1 MRASRV
7 AEMRDNRYRVLVV
20 GAGIAGLAAA
30 RALRAWGA
38 TVEIVE
44 RAGVPGADGAGI
56 YLPGNASRA
65 LDALGLRAPVVA
77 ASVPI
82 QRQRFL
88 NHRGRVLADIDV
100 ADVWRGVGPCL
111 SLGRATLHEV
121 LLDGARGVP
130 IRWGCTPAAIAADE
144 VGFSDGTTRRYD
156 LVIGA
161 DGVHSSVRRMIFGT
175 PARPVGQHARR
186 FVVDRP
192 DAAPTWSAR
201 LGPGTVFL
209 TIPIGD
215 GRLYC
220 YCDGPAADSPPPLR
234 ELLDG
239 YAEPVPSLLDALE
252 ATGDR
257 AGLHSGP
264 VEEVTLPS
272 WSRGRVVLIGDA
284 AHATSPNMAEG
295 GAMALEDAIALAD
308 SLRDAATTTDAL
320 RRYEIRRR
328 PRTDW
333 VLTHTHI
340 RDRTRTLPPALRN
353 LVLRLAGQRM
363 FRSHY
368 RLLRDEP

>member
-1 MRASRV
+1 MRA
-7 AEMRDNRYRVLVV
+7 DGYRVLVV

-44 RAGVPGADGAGI
+44 RAPAADADGAGI

-65 LDALGLRAPVVA
+65 LDALGLGASVVA
-77 ASVPI
+77 ASVRI

-88 NHRGRVLADIDV
+88 DHRGRVLADIDL

-111 SLGRATLHEV
+111 SLRRAALHEV

-130 IRWGCTPAAIAADE
+130 IRWGCTPAAIAAGE
-144 VGFSDGTTRRYD
+144 VGFGDGTTHRYD

-161 DGVHSSVRRMIFGT
+161 DGVHSAVRRLVFGT

-186 FVVDRP
+186 FVVDWP
-192 DAAPTWSAR
+192 DAAPTWSVR
-201 LGPGTVFL
+201 LGPGTAFL
-209 TIPIGD
+209 TIPVGA

-239 YAEPVPSLLDALE
+239 YAEPVPALLDAWE
-252 ATGDR
+252 AAGDG

-264 VEEVTLPS
+264 VEEVTSPS
-272 WSRGRVVLIGDA
+272 WARGPVVLIGDA

-295 GAMALEDAIALAD
+295 AAMALEDAIALAD

-320 RRYEIRRR
+320 RTYEIRRR

-333 VLTHTHI
+333 VLAHTHT

-353 LVLRLAGQRM
+353 LVLRLAGHRM
-363 FRSHY
+363 FRAHY

>member
-1 MRASRV
+1 MRA
-7 AEMRDNRYRVLVV
+7 DGYRVLVV

-30 RALRAWGA
+30 RTLRAWGA
-38 TVEIVE
+38 SVEMVE
-44 RAGVPGADGAGI
+44 RVRVAGADGAGI

-65 LDALGLRAPVVA
+65 LDRLGLGGLVAA

-88 NHRGRVLADIDV
+88 DRRGRVLADIDL

-111 SLGRATLHEV
+111 SLPRATLHEV
-121 LLDGARGVP
+121 LLEGARGVA
-130 IRWGCTPAAIAADE
+130 IRWGCTPATIVAGE
-144 VGFSDGTTRRYD
+144 VGFSDGTARGYD
-156 LVIGA
+156 LIIGA
-161 DGVHSSVRRMIFGT
+161 DGVHSSVRRLVFGT

-192 DAAPTWSAR
+192 DADPAWSAR

-209 TIPIGD
+209 TIPIGG

-220 YCDGPAADSPPPLR
+220 YCDGPGTDSPAPLR
-234 ELLDG
+234 ELLAG
-239 YAEPVPSLLDALE
+239 YAEPVPALLDALD
-252 ATGDR
+252 AAGDR
-257 AGLHSGP
+257 AGLHSAP
-264 VEEVTLPS
+264 VQEVTLPG

-295 GAMALEDAIALAD
+295 AAMALEDAIALAD
-308 SLRDAATTTDAL
+308 SLRDAASTADAL
-320 RRYEIRRR
+320 RTFEVRRR
-328 PRTDW
+328 PRTGW
-333 VLTHTHI
+333 VLAHTRS
-340 RDRTRTLPPALRN
+340 RDRTRTLPPALRD

-363 FRSHY
+363 FRAHY